1 MILLWVTVTP
11 LLMYYTAATDPRSE
25 SFASHVI
32 EEDTGSVEIPPI
44 EIPEESRIIIAG
56 MRANQATFF
65 ATIANQDSWAW
76 PCSVTF
82 LLIVVVAIIIWLTQ
96 DV

>member
-1 MILLWVTVTP
+1 
-11 LLMYYTAATDPRSE
+11 MYYTAATDSLSE
-25 SFASHVI
+25 SLASQVL
-32 EEDTGSVEIPPI
+32 EEDTESVEIHPI

-56 MRANQATFF
+56 MRENQATFF

-82 LLIVVVAIIIWLTQ
+82 LLIVVIAIIIWLTQ
-96 DV
+96 DAQ